1 MNIYLAG
8 KMRGVPEF
16 NYPAFHA
23 AAAKLRE
30 AGHNVFSP
38 AEHDIE
44 AFGVDPGKGNSTGD
58 ESQFARQVGLTEM
71 KLRRKVF
78 GVDLGWITQHADAV
92 ALLPGWEDSS
102 GARAEHATAVALGLK
117 IMYPQ

>member
-30 AGHNVFSP
+30 AGHTVFSP

-44 AFGVDPGKGNSTGD
+44 AFGVDPGKGNPTGD

-71 KLRRKVF
+71 QLRRKVF

-92 ALLPGWEDSS
+92 ALLTGWEDSS

-117 IMYPQ
+117 IMYL